1 MYFVDADLSRINR
14 EALLISFEEVLIE
27 NKLLKN
33 KIINNFFKR
42 NSIYIVI
49 CYFVMFIKDR
59 TGTKRNFYI
68 RRANKTII
76 RYFKGRV

>member
-14 EALLISFEEVLIE
+14 EVLLISFEEVLIE

-59 TGTKRNFYI
+59 TGSKRNFYI
-68 RRANKTII
+68 RGAN
-76 RYFKGRV
+76 